1 MVQRISWTSKISLER
16 LSSEIVIVRTWK
28 VIQILNSEQTEKN
41 IKFLERA
48 QDEKNVPRCTIFRSF
63 PEHAHL
69 PKRELEERTADL
81 EITNTVTSV
90 ANASTL

>member
-1 MVQRISWTSKISLER
+1 MVQRTSWTSKISLER

-28 VIQILNSEQTEKN
+28 VIQISIASRQEKN
-41 IKFLERA
+41 IKFLGRA
-48 QDEKNVPRCTIFRSF
+48 QDEKNVPRCTIFRSV

-69 PKRELEERTADL
+69 PKRELAERTADL